1 MKGFQRRKLT
11 NCWGNIFKIKKKHS
25 SKYKYLV
32 EVIKIGWKQIV
43 LSMKGKTER
52 KKNKNDFDLSVMQ
65 RLKDRTQ
72 SSKYGNKHKWTPL
85 NFRNFL
91 S

>member
-52 KKNKNDFDLSVMQ
+52 KKIRMISIFESCKATLSEPNHQNMEISISG
-65 RLKDRTQ
+65 RL
-72 SSKYGNKHKWTPL
+72 
-85 NFRNFL
+85 
-91 S
+91 